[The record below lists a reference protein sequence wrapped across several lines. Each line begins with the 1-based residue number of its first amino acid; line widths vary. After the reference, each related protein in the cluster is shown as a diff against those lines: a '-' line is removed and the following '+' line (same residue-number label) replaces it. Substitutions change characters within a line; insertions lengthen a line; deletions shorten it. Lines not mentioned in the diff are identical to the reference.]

1 MLMGKGKNLRWAD
14 LNMAEL
20 DLTKL
25 VSHFAQSNK
34 AEGKSLKTVSWY
46 TEMLLDFVR
55 FVRSSDRETILA
67 ELNTFSVRDFIIREQ
82 NRGLSPYTVQGKV
95 RALKAFS
102 SWLMAEGYT
111 SEKEADAKKMKL
123 ELELAAKMKQ
133 FKVKQEEVEELSAL
147 KVRLSKQGLDIST
160 LIKLTKE
167 FTHVKSGG

>member
-55 FVRSSDRETILA
+55 FVRSSDREAILA
-67 ELNTFSVRDFIIREQ
+67 ELNTVAVREFIVHEQDRSV
-82 NRGLSPYTVQGKV
+82 SPYTTQGKV
-95 RALKAFS
+95 RSLKAFA
-102 SWLMAEGYT
+102 SWLLREGYT
-111 SEKEADAKKMKL
+111 PESM
-123 ELELAAKMKQ
+123 
-133 FKVKQEEVEELSAL
+133 LSN
-147 KVRLSKQGLDIST
+147 
-160 LIKLTKE
+160 IKLPKVPTKIVE
-167 FTHVKSGG
+167 PLTPAEIDLLR